1 MHQDKGKSLWVVVRV
16 ESGVPVLA
24 KVFEQENP
32 ARRCL
37 DSWQKTVREDY
48 DSVGLLESNLN

>member
-1 MHQDKGKSLWVVVRV
+1 MQKDKGKSLWIVVRV

-24 KVFEQENP
+24 NVFEQENP

-37 DSWQKTVREDY
+37 NSWQKTVREDY
-48 DSVGLLESNLN
+48 DSVGLLESNLS